1 MNPSSKNNNSDN
13 VNSKNANSKNINSLL
28 CARMKER
35 RTMLNLT
42 LKQIAEALHITEAT
56 AQRYECGEIKNI
68 PYEKI
73 VMLAEILQ
81 CSPPYLLG
89 WEYLKDLPP
98 EVERILNFYNQ
109 LNEDG
114 KKEAEKQLDNL
125 TLIPKYTETDK

>member
-56 AQRYECGEIKNI
+56 ARDMN
-68 PYEKI
+68 
-73 VMLAEILQ
+73 
-81 CSPPYLLG
+81 
-89 WEYLKDLPP
+89 
-98 EVERILNFYNQ
+98 
-109 LNEDG
+109 
-114 KKEAEKQLDNL
+114 AEKSKIFLMKKL
-125 TLIPKYTETDK
+125 

>member
-13 VNSKNANSKNINSLL
+13 VNSKNVNSLL

-81 CSPPYLLG
+81 CSPPYIPS
-89 WEYLKDLPP
+89 WEYPKDPP
-98 EVERILNFYNQ
+98 TEVERIINYYNQ
-109 LNEDG
+109 LNENG

>member
-42 LKQIAEALHITEAT
+42 LKQIAEALHIT

-98 EVERILNFYNQ
+98 EVERILNYYNQ

>member
-56 AQRYECGEIKNI
+56 A
-68 PYEKI
+68 
-73 VMLAEILQ
+73 
-81 CSPPYLLG
+81 
-89 WEYLKDLPP
+89 
-98 EVERILNFYNQ
+98 
-109 LNEDG
+109 
-114 KKEAEKQLDNL
+114 
-125 TLIPKYTETDK
+125 